1 MKTMPNRLMNWQLA
15 IGETSL
21 RDGSKFIPCS
31 VAMVFLEHFLKLKLS
46 CHQDIPLA
54 SQTTTSLSSSVSSNY
69 IQSSSIT
76 TTYLW

>member
-1 MKTMPNRLMNWQLA
+1 
-15 IGETSL
+15 
-21 RDGSKFIPCS
+21 
-31 VAMVFLEHFLKLKLS
+31 MVFLEHFLKLKLS